1 MKNIYSVILSI
12 CIIFSCVSNIFSQN
26 QAALDAIENG
36 LFKTIQI
43 KGQSIEKYSIYE
55 RMEHYK
61 VPGVSIA
68 VVENGNLKW
77 AKGYGLANT
86 KTKTTVNENTLFQA
100 GSISKP
106 VAALAALKL
115 YEAGNLDLD
124 SDVNTY
130 LKDWKIPENKFTE
143 TEKVTIRKLLTHTA
157 GTTVHG
163 FPGYQQKDDF
173 PTITNVLNGNGNTP
187 KIFVDTTPGSIWRYS
202 GGGYTIMEKAVE
214 DVSGLPLEEYMA
226 KNIFSPLQM
235 NNSTYAQ
242 PLTAEFHNNASAA
255 YNRKGKLIKGLW
267 NNYPEQAAAGLWT
280 TPSDLAK
287 YCIEI
292 QEIIDGKEDGVLTQ
306 KTVEAMLTKHK
317 NGWGLGPGLRYE
329 NDSLM
334 FGHGGK
340 NAGFTNDFHASVYN
354 GNAVIIM
361 TNADNGGQLIAE
373 IQNAIADYYD
383 WEFSNHRT
391 IETVELDEA
400 SLSQFIGKYRQV
412 NQKSKVKIKVKDG
425 ILNIIVFGR
434 TIQLTPMSATKFIDL
449 DSGNYAE
456 FVIEDDK
463 VTGFLI
469 NDWIEFVRI

>member
-1 MKNIYSVILSI
+1 MKNTITLLFVSI
-12 CIIFSCVSNIFSQN
+12 FACFSNLNAQN
-26 QAALDAIENG
+26 NSEISTIENG
-36 LFKTIQI
+36 LFKNIQI
-43 KGQSIEKYSIYE
+43 KGETIQKYSIYE

-68 VVENGNLKW
+68 IVENGQLKW

-86 KTKTTVNENTLFQA
+86 KTETPVNENTLFQA
-100 GSISKP
+100 ASISKP
-106 VAALAALKL
+106 LTALAALKL
-115 YEAGNLDLD
+115 YEEGSLDLD
-124 SDVNTY
+124 TDVNNY

-143 TEKVTIRKLLTHTA
+143 TEKVTIKRLLTHTA

-163 FPGYQQKDDF
+163 FPGYKQKDDF
-173 PTITNVLNGNGNTP
+173 PTIIDVLNGNGNTP

-202 GGGYTIMEKAVE
+202 GGGYTIMEKVLE
-214 DVSGLPLEEYMA
+214 DVSGLPLEEYMF
-226 KNIFSPLQM
+226 KNILSPLQM

-242 PLTAEFHNNASAA
+242 PLSPEFHQNASAA
-255 YNRKGKLIKGLW
+255 YNWKGKLIKGLW
-267 NNYPEQAAAGLWT
+267 HNYPEQAAAGLWT

-292 QEIIDGKEDGVLTQ
+292 QEIMDGKQDGILTQ
-306 KTVEAMLTKHK
+306 KTVETMLTKDK

-329 NDSLM
+329 NDSLI

-383 WEFSNHRT
+383 WEFSKHRT
-391 IETVELDEA
+391 IETVELDDA
-400 SLSQFIGKYRQV
+400 ALNQFVGKYRQV
-412 NQKSKVKIKVKDG
+412 NQKSKVKIKVKDD

-434 TIQLTPMSATKFIDL
+434 TIKLTPMSNTKFIDL

-456 FVIEDDK
+456 FVLEGGE

-469 NDWIEFVRI
+469 NGRIEFVKL